1 MKLPHAESAIIA
13 IEKLRNYCLDPEHPR
28 GKHKARVFSSVLGL
42 TQEDAQIL
50 QEAIARAVRESDCE
64 PGQSDQYGQRFTVD
78 FTMKARRRAAEIR
91 TSWII
96 LTGEDYPRLTS
107 CYVK

>member
-1 MKLPHAESAIIA
+1 MKLPNAESAIIA

-28 GKHKARVFSSVLGL
+28 GKHKARVFSSVLGI
-42 TQEDAQIL
+42 TQKDAEIL

-78 FTMKARRRAAEIR
+78 FSMKARRRAAEIR
-91 TSWII
+91 TNWII

>member
-1 MKLPHAESAIIA
+1 MKLPNAESAIIA
-13 IEKLRNYCLDPEHPR
+13 IEKLRSYCLDPEHPR
-28 GKHKARVFSSVLGL
+28 GKHKARVFRSVLGIA
-42 TQEDAQIL
+42 QEDAENL
-50 QEAIARAVRESDCE
+50 REAIARADCE
-64 PGQSDQYGQRFTVD
+64 SGRSDRYGQRFTVD
-78 FTMKARRRAAEIR
+78 FAMEARRGTAQIR